1 MTRPNAT
8 INVRQAFTDV
18 YIIDLAGELTS
29 SVDAALLN
37 AYYQVTSEGA
47 RVVILNFSHL
57 AYKNSSGA
65 KLLLTLLTRGK
76 AARQRLFGV
85 GLSVEYQNI
94 FQVTQL
100 DREITVYSSEANAL
114 QAAHDLLDSR
124 DAALPP
130 PTLTD
135 APALAKV
142 TDRPTDTWANPIERL
157 NIAEIPAGA
166 RALNV
171 EGRPLFGPLQGFGQL
186 WQKTYRICLRNT
198 TQTPQEVIGAWKQ
211 NVPKFNPPQKRFH
224 PSPIGIAP
232 NELVLIDAETPGGP
246 ISTGVM
252 VMYAGADSFT
262 LMTPAGHPEAGWVTF
277 SSYVE
282 EGCVFA
288 QVEVMARAG
297 DPLYELAF
305 RLAGCKL
312 QDQIWTH
319 VLTALATKLST
330 SGEVQMHKTLL
341 DPKLQWRRAWN
352 IWYNAQLRTLL
363 YSPIASLRGI
373 AWRFGREVDAREQQ
387 KGGK

>member
-171 EGRPLFGPLQGFGQL
+171 EGRPLFGPLQGIGQL